1 MICSQQLWSNSILDY
16 EKDKS
21 TVKNI
26 YHKGWIDFNK
36 NGVKDIYEDSCAP
49 LEVRVQNLLSQM
61 TLEEKSCQMATLYG
75 SGRVLND
82 ALPSDNWKNE
92 VWKDGIGNIDEE
104 HNGLGSF
111 KSAYSFP

>member
-1 MICSQQLWSNSILDY
+1 MNKHTLSVAITFLFCTPISGGIPDG
-16 EKDKS
+16 
-21 TVKNI
+21 I

-36 NGVKDIYEDSCAP
+36 NGKMDLYENPKAP
-49 LEVRVQNLLSQM
+49 LEERVQDLLSQM

-92 VWKDGIGNIDEE
+92 VWKDYFLFRRVWGN
-104 HNGLGSF
+104 
-111 KSAYSFP
+111 SAFLFARVS